1 MLKISKKFSTFIV
14 VGAVAAAV
22 NFVSRIILNLWFS
35 FEYSVVISY
44 FLGLITCYVLS
55 RKFVFFFETDSS
67 IISSSIRFVFVNI
80 VAIIQTYYVSIY
92 LYLLLDKYT
101 DWSYSR
107 EMAHFCGICVPVITS
122 YYGHKYFS
130 FRK

>member
-55 RKFVFFFETDSS
+55 RKFVFFETDSS

-80 VAIIQTYYVSIY
+80 FAIIQTYYVSIY

-107 EMAHFCGICVPVITS
+107 EIAHFCGICVPVITS

>member
-14 VGAVAAAV
+14 VGAIAAIV
-22 NFVSRIILNLWFS
+22 NFLSRLILNQWLS
-35 FEYSVVISY
+35 FEYSIIVAF
-44 FLGLITCYVLS
+44 FLGLFTGYVLS
-55 RKFVFFFETDSS
+55 RKFVFFETDSS
-67 IISSSIRFVFVNI
+67 IIPSCIKFVVVNI

-92 LYLLLDKYT
+92 LHLLLDKYT

>member
-1 MLKISKKFSTFIV
+1 MYYQENS
-14 VGAVAAAV
+14 
-22 NFVSRIILNLWFS
+22 
-35 FEYSVVISY
+35 
-44 FLGLITCYVLS
+44 
-55 RKFVFFFETDSS
+55 FFFETDSS

-92 LYLLLDKYT
+92 LHLLLDKYT
-101 DWSYSR
+101 DWNYSR
-107 EMAHFCGICVPVITS
+107 EIAHFCGICVPVITS

>member
-1 MLKISKKFSTFIV
+1 MYYQENS
-14 VGAVAAAV
+14 
-22 NFVSRIILNLWFS
+22 
-35 FEYSVVISY
+35 
-44 FLGLITCYVLS
+44 
-55 RKFVFFFETDSS
+55 FFFETDSS

>member
-55 RKFVFFFETDSS
+55 RKFVFFETDSS

-92 LYLLLDKYT
+92 LHLLLDKYT
-101 DWSYSR
+101 DWNYSR
-107 EMAHFCGICVPVITS
+107 EIAHFCGICVPVITS

>member
-1 MLKISKKFSTFIV
+1 MYYLENS
-14 VGAVAAAV
+14 
-22 NFVSRIILNLWFS
+22 
-35 FEYSVVISY
+35 
-44 FLGLITCYVLS
+44 
-55 RKFVFFFETDSS
+55 FFFETNSS

-107 EMAHFCGICVPVITS
+107 EMAHFCGICVPAITS

>member
-55 RKFVFFFETDSS
+55 RKFVFFETDSS

-107 EMAHFCGICVPVITS
+107 EIAHFCGICVPVITS